1 MTESSG
7 AVRGEDDQAG
17 GGARTSVPR
26 NADGLAQG
34 AEDHGA
40 QQADEPTATGD
51 RPIAPGPQTAAGG
64 PAKEAEGASAIQ
76 PPATPRGS
84 AAPTDGTTSAEAQ
97 WPTWEKRFRAARVGL
112 PDWAEGAPERS
123 LFVSNATGTY
133 ELYAWDRSTG
143 EQRQVTDRPNGTTD
157 GVLSPDGQWIWW
169 FSDTDGDEFGVWMRQ
184 PFTGG
189 KDEPAVPGLAASYP
203 AGLALGL
210 DGTAVVGRSTD
221 EEGSVIHVVRGAGR
235 ASGSAPTGRASDATA
250 DDAAADAAR
259 AAGAAEAGP
268 HAAGE
273 RVDGEPVAE
282 PVEIYRHRQSA
293 GVGDLSHDAELVA
306 IEHTEHGDA
315 MHSAIRVVR
324 LDGTAVAELDDTK
337 GGSVELGLSVLGFAP
352 VRGDA
357 RLLVGHQRRG
367 RWEPM
372 IWHPLTGEEDALTID
387 LPGDVSAE
395 WYPDGQALLIEHSYQ
410 ARSELWRYELASGAL
425 SRVETPRGTI
435 SGATAR
441 PDGSVEFLWSSA
453 QQPPQ
458 VRSTTGRV
466 VLEPPP
472 LPGGLS
478 RAPESVPVTDAWV
491 DGPGGRVHALV
502 QRPEG
507 EGPFPTIFDIHGGP
521 TWHDSD
527 AFAAG
532 PAAWVDHGYAVVRVN
547 YRGSTGY
554 GRAWTDALKHRV
566 GLIELED
573 IAAVREWAVSSGLAD
588 PERLVLSGGS
598 WGGYLTLLGL
608 GTQPD
613 AWAVGLAA
621 VPVADYV
628 TAYHDEMEALKAM
641 DRTLLGGTPEEVPER
656 FAASSPLTYV
666 DQVRAP
672 VYISAGLNDPRCPI
686 RQIENYVTRLERRGA
701 VHEVYRYDAGHGS
714 LVVEERIKQLR
725 MEIAFAERHLG
736 RGRQPD
742 IATDATAPDHTT
754 ADQAAQERPERT
766 AHPTTP

>member
-1 MTESSG
+1 MTESSE
-7 AVRGEDDQAG
+7 AVRGGTGQ
-17 GGARTSVPR
+17 
-26 NADGLAQG
+26 ADGS
-34 AEDHGA
+34 AEHGH
-40 QQADEPTATGD
+40 QEG
-51 RPIAPGPQTAAGG
+51 GGG
-64 PAKEAEGASAIQ
+64 PAAGAAG
-76 PPATPRGS
+76 AV
-84 AAPTDGTTSAEAQ
+84 SAE
-97 WPTWEKRFRAARVGL
+97 WPDWEKRFRAARVGL
-112 PDWAEGAPERS
+112 PDCAEGAPERS

-133 ELYAWDRSTG
+133 ELYAWDRATG

-157 GVLSPDGQWIWW
+157 GVLSPDGQSIWW
-169 FSDTDGDEFGVWMRQ
+169 FFDTDGDEFGIWQRQ
-184 PFTGG
+184 PFAGG
-189 KDEPAVPGLAASYP
+189 PDEPAVPGLAPSYP

-210 DGTAVVGRSTD
+210 DGTAVIGRSTD
-221 EEGSVIHVVRGAGR
+221 EDGSVIHVIRSTRTAGDTGA
-235 ASGSAPTGRASDATA
+235 STGDGTGTLAARPG
-250 DDAAADAAR
+250 AADAAD
-259 AAGAAEAGP
+259 
-268 HAAGE
+268 
-273 RVDGEPVAE
+273 VEPGGDQAPA

-293 GVGDLSHDAELVA
+293 GVGDLSHDSSLIA

-315 MHSAIRVVR
+315 MHSAIRVVS
-324 LDGTAVAELDDTK
+324 LDGTTVAELDDTE
-337 GGSVELGLSVLGFAP
+337 GGAEELGLAVLGFAP
-352 VRGDA
+352 VAGDA
-357 RLLVGHQRRG
+357 RLLVGHQRSG

-372 IWHPLTGEEDALTID
+372 IWNPLTGEERALTID
-387 LPGDVSAE
+387 LPGDVGAE
-395 WYPDGQALLIEHSYQ
+395 WYPDGTALLVDHSYQ
-410 ARSELWRYELASGAL
+410 ARGELWRYDLASGEL
-425 SRVETPRGTI
+425 SRVETPKGTI

-453 QQPPQ
+453 QHPPQ

-478 RAPESVPVTDAWV
+478 RAPDSVPVEDAWV
-491 DGPGGRVHALV
+491 EGPAGPVHALV
-502 QRPEG
+502 QRPAG
-507 EGPFPTIFDIHGGP
+507 EGPFPTVFDIHGGP

-532 PAAWVDHGYAVVRVN
+532 PAAWVDHGYAVVQVN

-573 IAAVREWAVSSGLAD
+573 IDAVRAWAVSSGLAD

-613 AWAVGLAA
+613 VWSVGLAA

-672 VYISAGLNDPRCPI
+672 VCISAGVNDPRCPI
-686 RQIENYVTRLERRGA
+686 RQVENYVTRLEQRGA

-714 LVVEERIKQLR
+714 LVVEERIKQVR

-736 RGRQPD
+736 RDGEPTSQPTSTTD
-742 IATDATAPDHTT
+742 TTSLASSASASGGPVGGSTSGATGS
-754 ADQAAQERPERT
+754 AASNP
-766 AHPTTP
+766 AAVAGP